1 VVQLFKLESVLWTS
15 FKKYLVLTVALVE
28 EAHVE
33 DEAEIADELLGS
45 EITLELISLSSS
57 VIVSIIFD
65 ALRLITET
73 YCGGATSM
81 KNLAI
86 REFAILN
93 VNKFQVFNCE
103 KIFNCLKTFCIEDVF
118 EE

>member
-1 VVQLFKLESVLWTS
+1 
-15 FKKYLVLTVALVE
+15 LVE
-28 EAHVE
+28 EAHAE

-45 EITLELISLSSS
+45 EIRLSCELISLSSS

-65 ALRLITET
+65 VLCLITET

-103 KIFNCLKTFCIEDVF
+103 KMCNC
-118 EE
+118 